1 MIAMPQFLIAIAIV
15 VGGLWVIRKFAKA
28 TPAQSRA
35 FTQKLSGGGLIAVAG
50 WLAMR
55 GMVQVA
61 VPLFLLGLGLAGK
74 SSIFPG
80 GFPGGFKWAGRQS
93 PGMKSKV
100 ATSLLSMELDHD
112 SGSMTG
118 TVLSGPLQGRLLS
131 ELNSDELQGFHNLCQ
146 RTTDQSLSLLEAW
159 LDRARPEWRKSWGNT
174 AGNRARSSGSAMSR
188 DEALAVLGLK
198 PGAKEDEVRTAHK
211 RLLKEF
217 HPDKGGSDYL
227 AAKINAAKDT
237 LLGS

>member
-1 MIAMPQFLIAIAIV
+1 MPQFLTAIAIV
-15 VGGLWVIRKFAKA
+15 VGGLWLIRKYARA

-35 FTQKLSGGGLIAVAG
+35 FTQKMSGGGLIAIAG

-55 GMVQVA
+55 GMVQYA

-74 SSIFPG
+74 SSIFAG
-80 GFPGGFKWAGRQS
+80 GFPGGFKWGGKQS

-112 SGSMTG
+112 SGTMTG
-118 TVLSGPLQGRLLS
+118 VVLSGPFQGKQLS
-131 ELNSDELQGFHNLCQ
+131 DLREEELQTFHGQCQ
-146 RTTDQSLSLLEAW
+146 RASDQSLSLYEAW
-159 LDRARPEWRKSWGNT
+159 LDRAKPEWRKAWGNT
-174 AGNRARSSGSAMSR
+174 GGGRAKPSSGAMSR
-188 DEALAVLGLK
+188 EEALAVLGLK
-198 PGAKEDEVRTAHK
+198 QGATEDEIRAAHK

-217 HPDKGGSDYL
+217 HPDKGGTDYL
-227 AAKINAAKDT
+227 AAKINTAKDT